1 MPVTTMAIL
10 EVALLGLFTT
20 SSVMMGAALGLYLP
34 ISNRLQASI
43 LAFAAGSLIAS
54 LAIELAFEGAHEL
67 TQRGT
72 NVHAAW
78 ASIAGGFFAGAVIYF
93 VASLFLEQNGAALRY
108 PSKFLEYALERKR
121 QEVDR
126 HLAQLS

>member
-54 LAIELAFEGAHEL
+54 LAIELAFEGAHDL
-67 TQRGT
+67 TQHGA

-78 ASIAGGFFAGAVIYF
+78 ALIAGGFFLGAVIYF
-93 VASLFLEQNGAALRY
+93 VASLFLEQ
-108 PSKFLEYALERKR
+108 KDRKS
-121 QEVDR
+121 VV
-126 HLAQLS
+126 